1 MQNKIR
7 HHYVPVG
14 LSKNFCLEEK
24 RLYLYDVQEATIV
37 PSTPKDVFLQKN
49 LHSVV
54 TDDGSVDH
62 NMVEDEFMH
71 LEGNGL
77 KATNEILAGG
87 EFTYERKDWAAVLLF
102 Q

>member
-1 MQNKIR
+1 M
-7 HHYVPVG
+7 
-14 LSKNFCLEEK
+14 EEK